1 MTTSNLTFD
10 KKNNILNLMRLLRAL
25 LYCLGLTMLTAC
37 SASYKNL
44 SNNSHT
50 PPTKFTKHLMD
61 SYTAKADFEAKEM
74 HDWNSAKLY
83 SEKALSAARGKKI
96 KPEELIYWKISK
108 DKVKELQIA
117 YENLMIVYDNAIEK
131 DPYNLA
137 VAISSLDC
145 WAEQQEENWQTWDIE
160 RCKDDFLKA
169 MHQIYNKIEETNG
182 EKKIDAEEKEEA
194 IKSDANSKN
203 ISNSDSVSVVTK
215 KEKEIL
221 QIIYFDFDKYNLTDV
236 SSDSIKKFIEEY
248 KNKIDT
254 FLVVGHTD
262 TKGTKEYNLELSLK
276 RAEAVKKILIHL
288 GISSEKIKILGKG
301 EGTLLI
307 QTKDETKHPANRR
320 AEISPSD

>member
-1 MTTSNLTFD
+1 
-10 KKNNILNLMRLLRAL
+10 MRLLRVIFS
-25 LYCLGLTMLTAC
+25 CLTIIMISAC
-37 SASYKNL
+37 SASYKEL
-44 SNNSHT
+44 SNNAST
-50 PPTKFTKHLMD
+50 PPTKFTKYLMD
-61 SYTAKADFEAKEM
+61 SYKTKADFEAKEM
-74 HDWNSAKLY
+74 HDWDSVKLY
-83 SEKALSAARGKKI
+83 SEKALAAATGKKI
-96 KPEELIYWKISK
+96 KPEEVLYWKIPK

-117 YENLMIVYDNAIEK
+117 YENLMIVYDNAVEK

-145 WAEQQEENWQTWDIE
+145 WAEQQEENWQTWDIK

-169 MHQIYNKIEETNG
+169 MHQIYNKIEIANKEA
-182 EKKIDAEEKEEA
+182 KIDEDGETET
-194 IKSDANSKN
+194 IKSEADSKN

-215 KEKEIL
+215 KKKEIL

-236 SSDSIKKFIEEY
+236 SSNSIKKFIGKY

-262 TKGTKEYNLELSLK
+262 TKGTKKYNLELSLR
-276 RAEAVKKILIHL
+276 RAEAVKTILIRL

-301 EGTLLI
+301 ENELLV
-307 QTKDETKHPANRR
+307 QTNDETKHPANRR

>member
-1 MTTSNLTFD
+1 
-10 KKNNILNLMRLLRAL
+10 MRLLKVIFS
-25 LYCLGLTMLTAC
+25 CLSIILISAC
-37 SASYKNL
+37 SASYKEL
-44 SNNSHT
+44 SNNAYT

-83 SEKALSAARGKKI
+83 SEKALAAAKGKKI
-96 KPEELIYWKISK
+96 KPEEVIYWKIPK
-108 DKVKELQIA
+108 DKVKELQMA
-117 YENLMIVYDNAIEK
+117 YENLMIVYDNAVEK
-131 DPYNLA
+131 DPYHLA

-145 WAEQQEENWQTWDIE
+145 WAEQQEENWQTWDIK

-169 MHQIYNKIEETNG
+169 MHQIYNKIEAANEET
-182 EKKIDAEEKEEA
+182 KIDEGRGTET
-194 IKSDANSKN
+194 IKSESNSKN

-221 QIIYFDFDKYNLTDV
+221 QIIYFDFDKYNLTNV
-236 SSDSIKKFIEEY
+236 SSNSINKFIEEY

-262 TKGTKEYNLELSLK
+262 TKGTNEYNLELSLK
-276 RAEAVKKILIHL
+276 RAEAVKTILIRL
-288 GISSEKIKILGKG
+288 GISSEKIKILGEG
-301 EGTLLI
+301 ESKLLV